1 MSLVLDWSW
10 AFHLLGCWWPHRK
23 RSDEAHSC
31 FRDDVWEQADIS
43 DVLSRQFEV
52 PGKTSVRFV
61 QL

>member
-1 MSLVLDWSW
+1 MQCYFV
-10 AFHLLGCWWPHRK
+10 AN
-23 RSDEAHSC
+23 A

-52 PGKTSVRFV
+52 PGKTTMWFM